1 MHLVNPVNLVNRCI
15 TPILLASLLVA
26 ASACASGGAAGR
38 RSVPPGTTQPDQ
50 YLYDKGEAALSS
62 KKWVSAREFF
72 KQVDENYAQSP
83 LRPDAKLAIGDTY
96 LGEGSTEGLV
106 LAINEFGEFLSY
118 YPTNPR
124 ADYAQ
129 YKLALAHV
137 RQMRNPERDQTE
149 TRQAITELEA
159 FVTRYPNSTLMPE
172 VKTQLRE
179 AKDRLDMS
187 DYLVGF
193 FYFRNKWYPGAVE
206 RLTAIVKNDPGYTS
220 RDDVY
225 FYLAEALIKL
235 KREGEALPYY
245 QRLVDEFEKSE
256 HLDDAKRRITEL
268 KAQAAEKEKAT

>member
-1 MHLVNPVNLVNRCI
+1 MNRV
-15 TPILLASLLVA
+15 TRFAALLIVGSAALL
-26 ASACASGGAAGR
+26 SACASAGGRKG
-38 RSVPPGTTQPDQ
+38 VPPGTTQPDQ
-50 YLYDKGEAALSS
+50 YLFDRGQAALTD
-62 KKWVSAREFF
+62 KKWISAREYF
-72 KQVDENYAQSP
+72 KQVDENYAASP

-149 TRQAITELEA
+149 TRDAIRELET

-172 VKTQLRE
+172 VKTRLRE
-179 AKDRLDMS
+179 AKDRLDTS

-206 RLTAIVKNDPGYTS
+206 RLSSILRADPDFTT

-225 FYLAEALIKL
+225 FYLGESLIQL

-245 QRLVDEFEKSE
+245 EKLVKEFEKSE
-256 HLDDAKRRITEL
+256 HLDDAKRRVAEL
-268 KAQAAEKEKAT
+268 KAKIENATP

>member
-1 MHLVNPVNLVNRCI
+1 MNR
-15 TPILLASLLVA
+15 ASRFAIFIAVA
-26 ASACASGGAAGR
+26 AAGLAAACASGAAGR
-38 RSVPPGTTQPDQ
+38 RGVPAGTTQPDQ
-50 YLYDKGEAALSS
+50 YLYDKGQAALAD
-62 KKWVSAREFF
+62 KKWLAAREFF

-149 TRQAITELEA
+149 TRDAIRELEA

-172 VKTQLRE
+172 VKTRLRE
-179 AKDRLDMS
+179 AKDRLDTS

-206 RLTAIVKNDPGYTS
+206 RLTAILRTDPEYTN

-225 FYLAEALIKL
+225 FYLAESLIKL

-245 QRLVDEFEKSE
+245 EKLLKEFEQSE
-256 HLDDAKRRITEL
+256 HLEDAKRRVTEL
-268 KAQAAEKEKAT
+268 KGKLANATQ